1 MIILFAYLFCLM
13 LIFLYP
19 SIMFNRSDTIE
30 NIKIYFINK
39 DINKYS
45 KIFIN
50 DKDYYIRKMIARKC
64 SEKYLDILV
73 NDEHNYV
80 RQEVAERKINKY
92 LDILVY
98 NKDWIVRNEVAR
110 QGIDKYLDILIDDE
124 DRNVKYSV
132 ADYGN
137 LEHCKKLLQDKDEKV
152 RNHAYNRI
160 KEIEYNKLCQE
171 RNKERKLKQE
181 ALINNEINNKPKN
194 KIIQYEIIQ

>member
-19 SIMFNRSDTIE
+19 SIIFHRNEMIE

-80 RQEVAERKINKY
+80 RQEVAERN
-92 LDILVY
+92 
-98 NKDWIVRNEVAR
+98 
-110 QGIDKYLDILIDDE
+110 
-124 DRNVKYSV
+124 
-132 ADYGN
+132 
-137 LEHCKKLLQDKDEKV
+137 
-152 RNHAYNRI
+152 
-160 KEIEYNKLCQE
+160 
-171 RNKERKLKQE
+171 
-181 ALINNEINNKPKN
+181 
-194 KIIQYEIIQ
+194 

>member
-13 LIFLYP
+13 LIFLYT
-19 SIMFNRSDTIE
+19 SIMFNRNETIQ

-80 RQEVAERKINKY
+80 RQEVAKHGRNKD

-98 NKDWIVRNEVAR
+98 DNDSRVRSAVADQGRRKD
-110 QGIDKYLDILIDDE
+110 LDILINDNFWGV
-124 DRNVKYSV
+124 RWHIAKS
-132 ADYGN
+132 GN
-137 LEHCKKLLQDKDEKV
+137 LEHCQKLLHDECLVVRQD
-152 RNHAYNRI
+152 AYNRI
-160 KEIEYNKLCQE
+160 SEIRNHE
-171 RNKERKLKQE
+171 RELKRE
-181 ALINNEINNKPKN
+181 ALINNEINDKPNNEIVK
-194 KIIQYEIIQ
+194 YEIVQ